1 MEQTPIAR
9 WIASNELTMK
19 VAAEQ
24 LGATRGTVCKWASG
38 KMRISIDRLAK
49 IEAVTGIPRANLRP
63 DVFAGSERAA

>member
-38 KMRISIDRLAK
+38 KMRISLDRLSK
-49 IEAVTGIPRANLRP
+49 IEAVTGITREKLRP
-63 DVFAGSERAA
+63 DVYQPTRAA

>member
-24 LGATRGTVCKWASG
+24 LGATRGTVCKLAS
-38 KMRISIDRLAK
+38 K
-49 IEAVTGIPRANLRP
+49 IEAVTGITREKLRP
-63 DVFAGSERAA
+63 DVYAQPTRAA